1 MGGFI
6 DHQLYI
12 TGGMVN
18 YTIFEE
24 EPAGGGIFD
33 ECSTPS
39 MLLNAYDPIEDT
51 WERFLPPMVDGARAG
66 GMSITTAT
74 DLWVMGGSTAGSQ
87 GGAVT
92 ASVAS

>member
-6 DHQLYI
+6 DHQLYVA
-12 TGGMVN
+12 GGMVN
-18 YTIFEE
+18 YTVLE
-24 EPAGGGIFD
+24 GGIFD
-33 ECSTPS
+33 EDSTPS

-66 GMSITTAT
+66 GMSITTET
-74 DLWVMGGSTAGSQ
+74 DLWVMGGSTAGDQ